1 MKNIFKTLIL
11 LVVILV
17 LNPKAIAQ
25 AVNKPSIMVF
35 PEDGW
40 MEENH
45 YMIDVND
52 QGTIKKQPDYAKA
65 LLNKDLYSV
74 ITKIEQLMADRGY
87 PLENLG
93 STLKGIADSNAL
105 KNAETS
111 EDGEN
116 IEEGPKDKLLSTARP
131 DIILYVKWN
140 VNTIG
145 LRKSVK
151 FTLSGIDAGTNKP
164 QATATGTGPEVMGA
178 TLDVMLETAVLD
190 HIDGFNNQLM
200 TFFDNM
206 VAKGREISVELQVFG
221 NSPKKFNTEV
231 NDEGDELSDIITKWM
246 KDNTVNGAATPQL
259 KTATLMKFSGV
270 RIPLRGEDGTAFTND
285 DFGTK
290 LRKFLR
296 KTLVN
301 VPCSSYPVGTGKAVV
316 IVGGKSK

>member
-11 LVVILV
+11 LVAILGF
-17 LNPKAIAQ
+17 NPKINAQ

-65 LLNKDLYSV
+65 LLNKDLYNV
-74 ITKIEQLMADRGY
+74 ITKIEQLMRDRGY
-87 PLENLG
+87 PLENLS
-93 STLKGIADSNAL
+93 STLKDIADRNAL

-116 IEEGPKDKLLSTARP
+116 VEEGPKDKLLSTARP

-140 VNTIG
+140 VIPAG
-145 LRKSVK
+145 PRKSVK

-164 QATATGTGPEVMGA
+164 QATATGTGPEVIGA
-178 TLDVMLETAVLD
+178 PLDIMLETAVLD

-200 TFFDNM
+200 TFFDEM

-221 NSPKKFNTEV
+221 NSPKKFNTEI
-231 NDEGDELSDIITKWM
+231 NEDGDELSDLITKWM
-246 KDNTVNGAATPQL
+246 KDNTVNGASTLQTKTP
-259 KTATLMKFSGV
+259 TLMQFKGV
-270 RIPLRGEDGTAFTND
+270 RIPLRGEDGNAFTSD
-285 DFGTK
+285 DFATK
-290 LRKFLR
+290 LRKYVR
-296 KTLVN
+296 KTLTPL
-301 VPCSSYPVGTGKAVV
+301 PCSSYVVGTGKAVV
-316 IVGGKSK
+316 ILGGKSK

>member
-1 MKNIFKTLIL
+1 MKNNFKTLIL
-11 LVVILV
+11 LVLILG
-17 LNPKAIAQ
+17 LNLKANAQ

-40 MEENH
+40 MQDNN

-65 LLNKDLYSV
+65 VLNKDLYNV
-74 ITKIEQLMADRGY
+74 ITKVEQLMRDRGY
-87 PLENLG
+87 PLENLS
-93 STLKGIADSNAL
+93 STLKDIADRNAL

-116 IEEGPKDKLLSTARP
+116 VEEGPKDKLLSTARP

-140 VNTIG
+140 VISAG
-145 LRKSVK
+145 PRKSVK

-164 QATATGTGPEVMGA
+164 QATATGTGPEVIGA
-178 TLDVMLETAVLD
+178 PLEVMLETAVLD

-200 TFFDNM
+200 TFFDEM

-231 NDEGDELSDIITKWM
+231 NEDGDELSDLITKWM
-246 KDNTVNGAATPQL
+246 KDNTVNGASTLQTKTP
-259 KTATLMKFSGV
+259 TLMQFKGV
-270 RIPLRGEDGTAFTND
+270 RIPLRGEDGNAFTSD
-285 DFGTK
+285 DFATK
-290 LRKFLR
+290 LRKYVR
-296 KTLVN
+296 KTLTPL
-301 VPCSSYPVGTGKAVV
+301 PCSSYVVGTGKAVV